1 MYGNLKSHES
11 SMLGDK
17 LQESWNHEVA
27 NKKNPS
33 LWLAII
39 RVFGFELFLNAVFLV
54 VIEFI
59 VK

>member
-1 MYGNLKSHES
+1 MYENLKGHES

-17 LQESWNHEVA
+17 LQKAWNHEVK

-39 RVFGFELFLNAVFLV
+39 SVFGFELFLNAVFLV